1 LRVTKQ
7 SRHRSDPGLK
17 SSEFWPSGPFHEAE
31 AMSVALQSSDPPA
44 EAAARVLI
52 RLGLAALFVAL
63 PCTGIFWRGAIYV
76 LLPVG
81 ATLILLGAVLDSPR
95 HPGRTLRGALVSP
108 AGGAA
113 LFLAFWA
120 CLSLLWTPF
129 PEEAADRFFKSAGT
143 TVLAV
148 LVAVYL
154 PQKTKTLDLYLLPAG
169 LAVASLATLALA
181 LFGTSWF
188 LGGFEFDETLFER
201 SMITAIVLVWPALG
215 ILSFREH
222 WISAAILAILAA
234 AVALAGFAQIALL
247 ATGAGAFTFAV
258 AMSGPA
264 RTARVLAWVFGSLIL
279 FAPALPLLYQI
290 VLKLA
295 GFEAGAGSAP
305 MLIWG
310 DLIVSQWPR
319 LITGHGFDFVHQGL
333 SFGYLPERAPRSLLF
348 VVWSDLGLA
357 GAAGFMVL
365 VVQSFRSAGA
375 IPTKAAPA
383 LLAGLV
389 AILTI
394 AMLGI
399 ATAQIWWVTLLD
411 CDVIAFAILLKGIDK
426 AQRPDAQTIRAIETE
441 APQGPPQ
448 GRAAV
453 SKGSAA
459 TL

>member
-1 LRVTKQ
+1 
-7 SRHRSDPGLK
+7 
-17 SSEFWPSGPFHEAE
+17 
-31 AMSVALQSSDPPA
+31 MSVALQSSDPPA
-44 EAAARVLI
+44 EAAAKVLI

-81 ATLILLGAVLDSPR
+81 ATLILIGAMLDAPR
-95 HPGRTLRGALVSP
+95 HIGRRLHGALVSP
-108 AGGAA
+108 VGCAA
-113 LFLAFWA
+113 LFLTFWA

-129 PEEAADRFFKSAGT
+129 PEEAADRFFKSAST

-154 PQKTKTLDLYLLPAG
+154 PQKTKTLDLYLLPIG
-169 LAVASLATLALA
+169 LAAASVATLALA
-181 LFGTSWF
+181 LFGSSWF

-201 SMITAIVLVWPALG
+201 SMITSIVLVWPALG
-215 ILSFREH
+215 MLSFREH
-222 WISAAILAILAA
+222 WISAAILAILVA

-264 RTARVLAWVFGSLIL
+264 RTARVLAWLFGLLIM
-279 FAPALPLLYQI
+279 FAPALPLIYR
-290 VLKLA
+290 LA
-295 GFEAGAGSAP
+295 LRLSGFEPGAGSAP
-305 MLIWG
+305 MLIWS

-333 SFGYLPERAPRSLLF
+333 SFGYLPERSPRSLLF
-348 VVWSDLGLA
+348 VIWYDLGLA
-357 GAAGFMVL
+357 GAAGFMIL
-365 VVQSFRSAGA
+365 VVQTFLSAGA
-375 IPTKAAPA
+375 IPAKAAPA

-394 AMLGI
+394 AILGI

-411 CDVIAFAILLKGIDK
+411 CDAIAFAILLKGIDR
-426 AQRPDAQTIRAIETE
+426 AQRPDAQAIRAIEPE
-441 APQGPPQ
+441 APQEPGQ
-448 GRAAV
+448 ESAAV
-453 SKGSAA
+453 SRGSAA
-459 TL
+459 IS

>member
-1 LRVTKQ
+1 
-7 SRHRSDPGLK
+7 
-17 SSEFWPSGPFHEAE
+17 
-31 AMSVALQSSDPPA
+31 MSVALQSSDPPA

-52 RLGLAALFVAL
+52 RLGLAILFVAL

-81 ATLILLGAVLDSPR
+81 ATLILLGAMLDAPR
-95 HPGRTLRGALVSP
+95 HGGRKLRGALVSP

-120 CLSLLWTPF
+120 CLSLIWTPF
-129 PEEAADRFFKSAGT
+129 PEEATDRFLKSAVT

-169 LAVASLATLALA
+169 LAVASVATLALA

-222 WISAAILAILAA
+222 WISAAILAVLVA

-279 FAPALPLLYQI
+279 FAPALPFLYEI

-305 MLIWG
+305 MLIWR

-319 LITGHGFDFVHQGL
+319 LVTGHGFDFVHQGL

-365 VVQSFRSAGA
+365 VVHAFRSAGA
-375 IPTKAAPA
+375 IPAKAAPA

-394 AMLGI
+394 SFLGI

-411 CDVIAFAILLKGIDK
+411 CNVIAFAILLKGIDK

-441 APQGPPQ
+441 APQESMQ

-453 SKGSAA
+453 SEGSAA